1 MSAPALILVLPLAL
15 PLVFDCARRRSALV
29 PGSHTKVKEIE
40 AVRER
45 NWVGEGQERKWVGEG
60 SRFIEPF
67 TAVSAMMLSSSVFAG
82 WRPCR

>member
-1 MSAPALILVLPLAL
+1 M
-15 PLVFDCARRRSALV
+15 
-29 PGSHTKVKEIE
+29 KVKEIE

-67 TAVSAMMLSSSVFAG
+67 TAVSARMRLYLRACL
-82 WRPCR
+82 RCR